1 MRKPQLSETIIIGY
15 SLYMW
20 FTLTLDGEFLERG
33 IANNPDSMY
42 RMYLELLGTQQ
53 NVVNLSFAVAILTII
68 VLFVNNYTA
77 RIVVSIVG
85 LVYFTLLAVSFVF
98 SYPNLGLGLAA
109 IVVVIIITNI
119 NLLIDE
125 QSERAKKRIMCGS
138 VNKDDEVSEIDEGG
152 GNNSESK
159 EQ

>member
-1 MRKPQLSETIIIGY
+1 MRKPQISEAIIIGY

-20 FTLTLDGEFLERG
+20 FTLSLDGEFLERG

-42 RMYLELLGTQQ
+42 RMYLELMGTQS
-53 NVVNLSFAVAILTII
+53 NVVLISLAVAILTIM
-68 VLFVNNYTA
+68 VLFTRSYTA
-77 RIVVSIVG
+77 RIIVSIVG
-85 LVYFTLLAVSFVF
+85 LVYFTILAVSFVF
-98 SYPNLGLGLAA
+98 SYPNLGLGMAA
-109 IVVVIIITNI
+109 IIVVVIISSI

-125 QSERAKKRIMCGS
+125 QSERDKKRIMCESVINEEGS
-138 VNKDDEVSEIDEGG
+138 EGG

>member
-1 MRKPQLSETIIIGY
+1 MRKPQISEAIIIGY

-42 RMYLELLGTQQ
+42 RMYLELMGTQR
-53 NVVNLSFAVAILTII
+53 NVVFISLAVALLTIL
-68 VLFVNNYTA
+68 VLFVKSYTA
-77 RIVVSIVG
+77 RIIVNIVG
-85 LVYFTLLAVSFVF
+85 LVYFTILAVSFVF
-98 SYPNLGLGLAA
+98 SYPNLGLGMAA
-109 IVVVIIITNI
+109 IIVVVIISNI

-125 QSERAKKRIMCGS
+125 QSERDKKRIMCES
-138 VNKDDEVSEIDEGG
+138 VINEDSIEGG
-152 GNNSESK
+152 ENNSESK

>member
-1 MRKPQLSETIIIGY
+1 MRKPQISEAIIIGY

-33 IANNPDSMY
+33 IADNPDSMY
-42 RMYLELLGTQQ
+42 RMYLELMGTQS
-53 NVVNLSFAVAILTII
+53 NVVLISLAVAILSIM
-68 VLFVNNYTA
+68 VLFTRSYTA
-77 RIVVSIVG
+77 RIIVSIIG
-85 LVYFTLLAVSFVF
+85 LVYFTILAVSFVF
-98 SYPNLGLGLAA
+98 SYPNFGLGMAA
-109 IVVVIIITNI
+109 IIVVVIITNI

-125 QSERAKKRIMCGS
+125 QSERDKKRIMCES
-138 VNKDDEVSEIDEGG
+138 VIDEESSEGG

>member
-1 MRKPQLSETIIIGY
+1 MRKPQLSESIIIGY

-20 FTLTLDGEFLERG
+20 FTLTLDKEFLVRG
-33 IANNPDSMY
+33 IEGNPDSMY
-42 RMYLELLGTQQ
+42 RMYLELMGTQQ
-53 NVVNLSFAVAILTII
+53 NVVNLSFVVAILTII

-109 IVVVIIITNI
+109 IVVVIIISNI

-125 QSERAKKRIMCGS
+125 QSERAKKRIMCES
-138 VNKDDEVSEIDEGG
+138 VIKDDEVSEIDEGG
-152 GNNSESK
+152 VDNSESK

>member
-1 MRKPQLSETIIIGY
+1 MRKPQLSESIIIGY

-20 FTLTLDGEFLERG
+20 FTLTLDREFLERG
-33 IANNPDSMY
+33 IEANPDSMY

-125 QSERAKKRIMCGS
+125 QSERSKKRIMCES
-138 VNKDDEVSEIDEGG
+138 VNKVDEVSEIDEGG

>member
-1 MRKPQLSETIIIGY
+1 MRKPQLSESIIIGY

-20 FTLTLDGEFLERG
+20 FTLTLDRNFLEKG
-33 IANNPDSMY
+33 IEANPDSMY

-125 QSERAKKRIMCGS
+125 QSERAKKRIMCES

-152 GNNSESK
+152 VDNSESK

>member
-1 MRKPQLSETIIIGY
+1 MRKPQISEAIIIGY

-42 RMYLELLGTQQ
+42 RMYLELMGTQQ
-53 NVVNLSFAVAILTII
+53 NVVLISLAVAILTIL
-68 VLFVNNYTA
+68 VLFVKSYTA
-77 RIVVSIVG
+77 RIIVNIVG
-85 LVYFTLLAVSFVF
+85 LVYFTILAVSFVF
-98 SYPNLGLGLAA
+98 SYPNLGLGMAA
-109 IVVVIIITNI
+109 IIVVVIITNI

-125 QSERAKKRIMCGS
+125 QSERDKKRIMCES
-138 VNKDDEVSEIDEGG
+138 VINEECSGG
-152 GNNSESK
+152 GENNSESK